1 MSQRDSGHKRIP
13 HDLYETPPWVTDA
26 IVPHLP
32 KRRHVTIYEPAAA
45 SGKMVRALRK
55 HGYLVSSADIRI
67 GRKRDFLD
75 REIRIGHQG
84 AVVTNPPYKHAVE
97 FIERALE
104 VTECLEGYVAML
116 LKVDFDSGSTRRHLF
131 ESETFHKKVVLT
143 RRIEW
148 FKRKVIKG
156 KLQGGPS
163 ENHAW
168 FIWDW
173 RHKGPPIIGYAS

>member
-1 MSQRDSGHKRIP
+1 MSQRDSGHKRVP

-26 IVPHLP
+26 VVPHLP
-32 KRRHVTIYEPAAA
+32 RRVTVYEPAAA

-55 HGYLVSSADIRI
+55 HGFLVTSSDIRT
-67 GRKRDFLD
+67 GSKRDFLD
-75 REIRIGHQG
+75 PENRFGSEAI
-84 AVVTNPPYKHAVE
+84 VTNPPYSHAVK
-97 FIERALE
+97 FIERALD
-104 VTECLEGYVAML
+104 VTERCEGFVAML
-116 LKVDFDSGSTRRHLF
+116 LRVDFDSGSTRQHLF
-131 ESETFHKKVVLT
+131 KSETFYKKVVLT

-148 FKRKVIKG
+148 FERKVIKG

-173 RHKGPPIIGYAS
+173 RHKGPATIGYAP

>member
-13 HDLYETPPWVTDA
+13 HDLYETPSWVTDA

-32 KRRHVTIYEPAAA
+32 RRALIYEPAAA
-45 SGKMVRALRK
+45 SGKMVRCLRK
-55 HGYLVSSADIRI
+55 HGFLVESADIRT
-67 GRKRDFLD
+67 GRKRDFLNP
-75 REIRIGHQG
+75 EIRIGQPE
-84 AVVTNPPYKHAVE
+84 AIVTNPPYSHAVK
-97 FIERALE
+97 FIERALDA
-104 VTECLEGYVAML
+104 TEPRKGYIAML
-116 LKVDFDSGSTRRHLF
+116 LRVDFDSGRTRRHLF

-148 FKRKVIKG
+148 FERKVVKG

-173 RHKGPPIIGYAS
+173 RHKGPATIGYAP